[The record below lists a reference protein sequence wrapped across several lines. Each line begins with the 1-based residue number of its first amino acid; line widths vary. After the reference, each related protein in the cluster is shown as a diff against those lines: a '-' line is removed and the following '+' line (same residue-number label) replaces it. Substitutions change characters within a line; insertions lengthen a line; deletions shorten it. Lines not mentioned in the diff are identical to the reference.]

1 VKKCTKSEKIKLVWN
16 CGKSVG
22 GVSVES
28 VRTVW
33 GKCGGVENPIHDPNP
48 LLAGWTG
55 SSACMGRA
63 DGHLGPWVKG

>member
-1 VKKCTKSEKIKLVWN
+1 M
-16 CGKSVG
+16 G

-33 GKCGGVENPIHDPNP
+33 GKLGGVENPIHDPNP